1 MREFL
6 FCCVVPS
13 QVKARLAEKLK
24 KAEAKKKAAS
34 QLAAAE
40 AKARKAKAN
49 KQKDASK
56 FNQVKYR
63 K

>member
-1 MREFL
+1 MPFYL
-6 FCCVVPS
+6 S

-34 QLAAAE
+34 LVAAAE
-40 AKARKAKAN
+40 AKARKAKLN

-56 FNQVKYR
+56 FNQVGHADA
-63 K
+63 